1 MKSIGVWIVGT
12 TLATLEM
19 ATLAAKNMATLATK
33 NMATLA
39 DRLIYACVQPAVVC
53 LL

>member
-12 TLATLEM
+12 TL